1 MRKILESRKMPK
13 PIVDVAIAILIH
25 RGKILVGWRE
35 EQQHQGGKHE
45 FPGGK
50 VEQGETPEEACR
62 REIYEEVG
70 IGLKDWHQF
79 DYIHHEYDDIIVN
92 LHLFHSYVPDELLN
106 LIHQPWAWYTREQLL
121 HLNFPKANKDIIKRL
136 YWPHF
141 IKISPTLTPVEN
153 DDTLVYWRIEEADA
167 DQRYLEQLS
176 ALDENQLSKLIINTD
191 IWQQLS
197 PELKKQIK
205 TVHLKQSQLMNL
217 HKGDLTVGLRF
228 IAACH
233 DAVSVQ
239 HAQQIG
245 CDAVFV
251 SPVKVTETHPDASAL
266 GWNRL
271 NDLIEKCQIPVF
283 ALGGMSPDDLATA
296 QKHGAYGL
304 AGIRNF

>member
-1 MRKILESRKMPK
+1 MPK

-25 RGKILVGWRE
+25 RGKILVGWRG

-92 LHLFHSYVPDELLN
+92 LHLFQSYVPDELLN

-136 YWPHF
+136 SWPHL
-141 IKISPTLTPVEN
+141 IKISNTLTPVESSN
-153 DDTLVYWRIEEADA
+153 TLLYWRIEDESE
-167 DQRYLEQLS
+167 QQYIEQLS
-176 ALDENQLSKLIINTD
+176 TLDENQLSNLIINTD
-191 IWQQLS
+191 IWQQLG

-217 HKGDLTVGLRF
+217 QKGDLTVGVRY

-233 DAVSVQ
+233 DAVSLKQ
-239 HAQQIG
+239 AEQIG
-245 CDAVFV
+245 CDAVFI
-251 SPVKVTETHPDASAL
+251 SPVKPTTTHPEALAL
-266 GWNRL
+266 GWERFA
-271 NDLIEKCQIPVF
+271 DLAQTSQIPVF
-283 ALGGMSPDDLATA
+283 ALGGVHPDDLATA
-296 QKHGAYGL
+296 QQHGAYGL

>member
-1 MRKILESRKMPK
+1 MPK

-136 YWPHF
+136 YWPHL
-141 IKISPTLTPVEN
+141 IKISNTLSMVESSEA
-153 DDTLVYWRIEEADA
+153 LLYWRIENEAE
-167 DQRYLEQLS
+167 QQYIEQLT
-176 ALDENQLSKLIINTD
+176 ALDEGQRSSLIINVD
-191 IWQQLS
+191 IWWQLS
-197 PELKKQIK
+197 PELQKQIK

-217 HKGDLTVGLRF
+217 HKGDLTVGVRY

-233 DAVSVQ
+233 DAVSLKQ
-239 HAQQIG
+239 AQQIG
-245 CDAVFV
+245 CDAVFI
-251 SPVKVTETHPDASAL
+251 SPVKSTTTHPEAVAL
-266 GWNRL
+266 GWERFS
-271 NDLIEKCQIPVF
+271 DLAQNSQIPVF
-283 ALGGMSPDDLATA
+283 ALGGVHPDDLATA
-296 QKHGAYGL
+296 QQHGAYGL

>member
-1 MRKILESRKMPK
+1 MPK

-106 LIHQPWAWYTREQLL
+106 LIHQPWAWYTRDQLL

-136 YWPHF
+136 YWPHL
-141 IKISPTLTPVEN
+141 IKISNTLNPVESSEA
-153 DDTLVYWRIEEADA
+153 LLYWRIQNESE
-167 DQRYLEQLS
+167 QYIEQLT
-176 ALDENQLSKLIINTD
+176 ALNEGHRSNLIINVD
-191 IWQQLS
+191 IWHQLS
-197 PELKKQIK
+197 PELQKQIK

-217 HKGDLTVGLRF
+217 HKGDLTVGVRY

-233 DAVSVQ
+233 DAVSLKQ
-239 HAQQIG
+239 AQQIG
-245 CDAVFV
+245 CDAVFI
-251 SPVKVTETHPDASAL
+251 SPVKPTTTHPEAVAL
-266 GWNRL
+266 GWERFS
-271 NDLIEKCQIPVF
+271 DLAQNSQIPVF
-283 ALGGMSPDDLATA
+283 ALGGVHPDDLATA
-296 QKHGAYGL
+296 QQHGAYGL

>member
-1 MRKILESRKMPK
+1 MPK

-106 LIHQPWAWYTREQLL
+106 LIHQPWAWYTRDQLL

-136 YWPHF
+136 YWPHL
-141 IKISPTLTPVEN
+141 IKISNTLNPVESSEA
-153 DDTLVYWRIEEADA
+153 LLYWRIENESE
-167 DQRYLEQLS
+167 QYIEQLT
-176 ALDENQLSKLIINTD
+176 ALNEGQRSNLIINVD
-191 IWQQLS
+191 IWHQLS
-197 PELKKQIK
+197 PELQKQIK

-217 HKGDLTVGLRF
+217 HKGDLTVGVRY
-228 IAACH
+228 ITACH
-233 DAVSVQ
+233 DAVSLKQ
-239 HAQQIG
+239 AQQIG
-245 CDAVFV
+245 CDAVFI
-251 SPVKVTETHPDASAL
+251 SPVKPTTTHPEAVAL
-266 GWNRL
+266 GWERFS
-271 NDLIEKCQIPVF
+271 DLAQNSQIPVF
-283 ALGGMSPDDLATA
+283 ALGGVHPDDLATA
-296 QKHGAYGL
+296 QQHGAYGL

>member
-1 MRKILESRKMPK
+1 MPK

-92 LHLFHSYVPDELLN
+92 LHLFHTYVPDELLN
-106 LIHQPWAWYTREQLL
+106 LIHQPWAWYTRDQLL

-136 YWPHF
+136 YWPHL
-141 IKISPTLTPVEN
+141 IKISNTLSTVESS
-153 DDTLVYWRIEEADA
+153 DALLYWRIENESE
-167 DQRYLEQLS
+167 QYIEQLT
-176 ALDENQLSKLIINTD
+176 ALDEGQRSSLIINID
-191 IWQQLS
+191 MWQQLS
-197 PELKKQIK
+197 PELQKQIK

-217 HKGDLTVGLRF
+217 HKGDLTVGVRY

-233 DAVSVQ
+233 DAVSLKQ
-239 HAQQIG
+239 AQQIG
-245 CDAVFV
+245 CDAVFI
-251 SPVKVTETHPDASAL
+251 SPVKSTTTHPEAVAL
-266 GWNRL
+266 GWERFS
-271 NDLIEKCQIPVF
+271 DLAQNSQIPVF
-283 ALGGMSPDDLATA
+283 ALGGVHPDDLATA
-296 QKHGAYGL
+296 QQHGAYGL

>member
-1 MRKILESRKMPK
+1 MPK

-25 RGKILVGWRE
+25 RGRILVGWRQE
-35 EQQHQGGKHE
+35 EQHQGGKHE

-106 LIHQPWAWYTREQLL
+106 LIHQPWAWYTRDQLL
-121 HLNFPKANKDIIKRL
+121 HLNFPKANKNIIKRL
-136 YWPHF
+136 YWPHL
-141 IKISPTLTPVEN
+141 IKISNTLSTVEN
-153 DDTLVYWRIEEADA
+153 SDALLYWRIEEFEP
-167 DQRYLEQLS
+167 QYIEQLT
-176 ALDENQLSKLIINTD
+176 ALDEGQRSNLIINIA

-197 PELKKQIK
+197 PELQKQIK

-217 HKGDLTVGLRF
+217 HKGDLTVGVRY

-233 DAVSVQ
+233 DAVSLKQ
-239 HAQQIG
+239 AQQIG
-245 CDAVFV
+245 CDAVFI
-251 SPVKVTETHPDASAL
+251 SPVKTTATHPEAVAL
-266 GWNRL
+266 GWERFSEFAQNS
-271 NDLIEKCQIPVF
+271 QIPVF
-283 ALGGMSPDDLATA
+283 ALGGVHPDDLATA

>member
-1 MRKILESRKMPK
+1 MPK

-136 YWPHF
+136 YWPHL
-141 IKISPTLTPVEN
+141 IKISNTLSTVESS
-153 DDTLVYWRIEEADA
+153 DALLYWRIEEFEP
-167 DQRYLEQLS
+167 QYIEQLT
-176 ALDENQLSKLIINTD
+176 ALDEGQRSSLIINVD
-191 IWQQLS
+191 IWRQLS
-197 PELKKQIK
+197 PELQKQIK

-217 HKGDLTVGLRF
+217 HKGDLRVGVRY

-233 DAVSVQ
+233 DAVSLKQ
-239 HAQQIG
+239 AQQIG
-245 CDAVFV
+245 CDAIFI
-251 SPVKVTETHPDASAL
+251 SPVKPTMTHPEAVAL
-266 GWNRL
+266 GWERFS
-271 NDLIEKCQIPVF
+271 DLAQNSQIPVF
-283 ALGGMSPDDLATA
+283 ALGGVHPDDLATA
-296 QKHGAYGL
+296 QQHGAYGL

>member
-1 MRKILESRKMPK
+1 MPK

-25 RGKILVGWRE
+25 RGKILVGWRQE
-35 EQQHQGGKHE
+35 EQHQGGKHE

-106 LIHQPWAWYTREQLL
+106 LIHQPWAWYTRDQLL
-121 HLNFPKANKDIIKRL
+121 HLNFPKANKNIIKRL
-136 YWPHF
+136 YWPHL
-141 IKISPTLTPVEN
+141 IKISNTLKPVEN
-153 DDTLVYWRIEEADA
+153 SDALLYWRIEEFEP
-167 DQRYLEQLS
+167 QYIEQLT
-176 ALDENQLSKLIINTD
+176 ALDEGQRSNLIINIA

-197 PELKKQIK
+197 PELQKQIK

-217 HKGDLTVGLRF
+217 HKGDLTVGVRY

-233 DAVSVQ
+233 DAVSLKQ
-239 HAQQIG
+239 AQQIG
-245 CDAVFV
+245 CDAVFI
-251 SPVKVTETHPDASAL
+251 SPVKTTATHPEAVAL
-266 GWNRL
+266 GWERFSELAQNS
-271 NDLIEKCQIPVF
+271 QIPVF
-283 ALGGMSPDDLATA
+283 ALGGVHPDDLATA

>member
-1 MRKILESRKMPK
+1 MPK

-106 LIHQPWAWYTREQLL
+106 LIHQPWAWYTREQLP
-121 HLNFPKANKDIIKRL
+121 HLNFPKANKNIIKRL
-136 YWPHF
+136 YWPHL
-141 IKISPTLTPVEN
+141 IKISNTLSMVKSS
-153 DDTLVYWRIEEADA
+153 DALLYWRIEEDPSE
-167 DQRYLEQLS
+167 QYIEQLT
-176 ALDENQLSKLIINTD
+176 ALDEGQRSNLIVNVD

-197 PELKKQIK
+197 PELQKQIK

-217 HKGDLTVGLRF
+217 HKCDLTVGVRY

-233 DAVSVQ
+233 DAVSLKQ
-239 HAQQIG
+239 AQQIG
-245 CDAVFV
+245 CDAVFI
-251 SPVKVTETHPDASAL
+251 SPVKSTTTHPEAVAL
-266 GWNRL
+266 GWERFS
-271 NDLIEKCQIPVF
+271 DLAQNSQIPVF
-283 ALGGMSPDDLATA
+283 ALGGVHPDDLATA
-296 QKHGAYGL
+296 QQHGAYGL

>member
-1 MRKILESRKMPK
+1 MPK

-25 RGKILVGWRE
+25 RGKILVGWRQE
-35 EQQHQGGKHE
+35 EQHQGGKHE

-50 VEQGETPEEACR
+50 VEQGETPEDACR

-106 LIHQPWAWYTREQLL
+106 LIHQPWAWYTRDQLL

-136 YWPHF
+136 YWPHL
-141 IKISPTLTPVEN
+141 IKISNMLSMVESS
-153 DDTLVYWRIEEADA
+153 DALLYWRIEEFE
-167 DQRYLEQLS
+167 QQYIEQLT
-176 ALDENQLSKLIINTD
+176 ALDEEQRSNLIINVD
-191 IWQQLS
+191 MWQQLS
-197 PELKKQIK
+197 SELQKQIK

-217 HKGDLTVGLRF
+217 HKGDLTVGVRY

-233 DAVSVQ
+233 DAVSLKQ
-239 HAQQIG
+239 AQQIG
-245 CDAVFV
+245 CDAVFI
-251 SPVKVTETHPDASAL
+251 SPVKPTTTHPEAVAL
-266 GWNRL
+266 GWERFS
-271 NDLIEKCQIPVF
+271 DLAQNSQIPVF
-283 ALGGMSPDDLATA
+283 ALGGVHPDDLTIA
-296 QKHGAYGL
+296 QQHGAHGL

>member
-1 MRKILESRKMPK
+1 LRKILESRKMPK

>member
-1 MRKILESRKMPK
+1 MPK

-106 LIHQPWAWYTREQLL
+106 LIHQPWAWYTRDQLL
-121 HLNFPKANKDIIKRL
+121 HLNFPKANKNIIKRL
-136 YWPHF
+136 YWPHL
-141 IKISPTLTPVEN
+141 IKISNTLSTVESS
-153 DDTLVYWRIEEADA
+153 DTLLYWRIEEFEP
-167 DQRYLEQLS
+167 QYIEQLT
-176 ALDENQLSKLIINTD
+176 ALDEGQRSNLIINVD
-191 IWQQLS
+191 IWRQLS
-197 PELKKQIK
+197 PELQKQIK

-217 HKGDLTVGLRF
+217 HKGDLKVGVRY

-233 DAVSVQ
+233 DAVSLKQ
-239 HAQQIG
+239 AQQIG
-245 CDAVFV
+245 CDAVFI
-251 SPVKVTETHPDASAL
+251 SPVKPTTTHPEAVAL
-266 GWNRL
+266 GWERFS
-271 NDLIEKCQIPVF
+271 DLAQNSQIPVF
-283 ALGGMSPDDLATA
+283 ALGGVHPDDLATA
-296 QKHGAYGL
+296 QQHGAYGL

>member
-1 MRKILESRKMPK
+1 LRKVLESKKMPK

-106 LIHQPWAWYTREQLL
+106 LIHQPWAWYTRDQLL
-121 HLNFPKANKDIIKRL
+121 HLNFPKANKNIIKRL
-136 YWPHF
+136 YWPHL
-141 IKISPTLTPVEN
+141 IKISNTLKPVEN
-153 DDTLVYWRIEEADA
+153 SDVLLYWRIEEFEP
-167 DQRYLEQLS
+167 QYIEQLTG
-176 ALDENQLSKLIINTD
+176 LDEGQRSNLIIN
-191 IWQQLS
+191 IAMWQQLS
-197 PELKKQIK
+197 PELQKQIK
-205 TVHLKQSQLMNL
+205 TVHLKQSQLMSL
-217 HKGDLTVGLRF
+217 HKGDLEVGVRF

-233 DAVSVQ
+233 DAVSLQ
-239 HAQQIG
+239 HAQQLG
-245 CDAVFV
+245 CDGVFV

-266 GWNRL
+266 GWERFA
-271 NDLIEKCQIPVF
+271 DLAQDSQIPVF
-283 ALGGMSPDDLATA
+283 ALGGVHPDDLATA
-296 QKHGAYGL
+296 QQHGAYGL

>member
-1 MRKILESRKMPK
+1 MPK

-50 VEQGETPEEACR
+50 VEPGETPEEACR

-106 LIHQPWAWYTREQLL
+106 LIHQPWAWYTRDQLL
-121 HLNFPKANKDIIKRL
+121 HLNFPKANKNIIKRL
-136 YWPHF
+136 YWPHL
-141 IKISPTLTPVEN
+141 IKISNTLSTVESS
-153 DDTLVYWRIEEADA
+153 DALLYWRIEEFEP
-167 DQRYLEQLS
+167 QYIEQLT
-176 ALDENQLSKLIINTD
+176 ALDEGQRSSLIINVD
-191 IWQQLS
+191 IWRQLS
-197 PELKKQIK
+197 PELQKQIK

-217 HKGDLTVGLRF
+217 HKGDLRVGVRY

-233 DAVSVQ
+233 DAVSLKQ
-239 HAQQIG
+239 AQQIG
-245 CDAVFV
+245 CDAIFI
-251 SPVKVTETHPDASAL
+251 SPVKPTMTHPEAVAL
-266 GWNRL
+266 GWERFS
-271 NDLIEKCQIPVF
+271 DLAQNSQIPVF
-283 ALGGMSPDDLATA
+283 ALGGVHPDDLATA
-296 QKHGAYGL
+296 QQHGAYGL

>member
-1 MRKILESRKMPK
+1 MPK

-106 LIHQPWAWYTREQLL
+106 LIHQPWAWYTRDQLL

-136 YWPHF
+136 YWPHL
-141 IKISPTLTPVEN
+141 IKISNTLSMVKSS
-153 DDTLVYWRIEEADA
+153 DALLYWRIENESE
-167 DQRYLEQLS
+167 QYIEQLT
-176 ALDENQLSKLIINTD
+176 ALDEGQRSSLIINVD
-191 IWQQLS
+191 IWWQLS
-197 PELKKQIK
+197 PELQKQIK

-217 HKGDLTVGLRF
+217 HKGDLTVGVCY

-233 DAVSVQ
+233 DAVSLKQ
-239 HAQQIG
+239 AQQIG
-245 CDAVFV
+245 CDAVFI
-251 SPVKVTETHPDASAL
+251 SPVKPTTTHPEAVAL
-266 GWNRL
+266 GWERFS
-271 NDLIEKCQIPVF
+271 DLAQNSQIPVF
-283 ALGGMSPDDLATA
+283 ALGGVHPNDLATA
-296 QKHGAYGL
+296 QHHGAYGL

>member
-1 MRKILESRKMPK
+1 MPK

-121 HLNFPKANKDIIKRL
+121 HLNFPKANKDNIKRL
-136 YWPHF
+136 YWPHL
-141 IKISPTLTPVEN
+141 IKISNTLSMVESSEA
-153 DDTLVYWRIEEADA
+153 LLYWRIENEAE
-167 DQRYLEQLS
+167 QQYIEQLT
-176 ALDENQLSKLIINTD
+176 ALDEGQRSNLIINVD
-191 IWQQLS
+191 IWRQLS
-197 PELKKQIK
+197 PELQKQIK

-217 HKGDLTVGLRF
+217 HKGDLTVGVRY

-233 DAVSVQ
+233 DAVSLKQ
-239 HAQQIG
+239 AQQIG
-245 CDAVFV
+245 CDAVFI
-251 SPVKVTETHPDASAL
+251 SPVKPTTTHPEAVPL
-266 GWNRL
+266 GWERFSELAQNS
-271 NDLIEKCQIPVF
+271 QIPVF
-283 ALGGMSPDDLATA
+283 ALGGVHPEDLATA
-296 QKHGAYGL
+296 QQHGAYGL

>member
-1 MRKILESRKMPK
+1 MPK
-13 PIVDVAIAILIH
+13 LIVDVAIAILIH

-106 LIHQPWAWYTREQLL
+106 LIHQPWAWYTRDQLL

-136 YWPHF
+136 YWPHL
-141 IKISPTLTPVEN
+141 IKISNTLSTVESS
-153 DDTLVYWRIEEADA
+153 DALLYWRIEEFEP
-167 DQRYLEQLS
+167 QYIEQLT
-176 ALDENQLSKLIINTD
+176 ALDEGQRSSLIINVD
-191 IWQQLS
+191 IWRQLS
-197 PELKKQIK
+197 PELQKQIK

-217 HKGDLTVGLRF
+217 HKGDLRVGVRY

-233 DAVSVQ
+233 DAVSLKQ
-239 HAQQIG
+239 AQQIG
-245 CDAVFV
+245 CDAIFI
-251 SPVKVTETHPDASAL
+251 SPVKPTMTHPEAVAL
-266 GWNRL
+266 GWERFS
-271 NDLIEKCQIPVF
+271 DLAQNSQIPVF
-283 ALGGMSPDDLATA
+283 ALGGVHPDDLATA
-296 QKHGAYGL
+296 QQHGAYGL

>member
-1 MRKILESRKMPK
+1 MRKVLESRKMPK

-25 RGKILVGWRE
+25 RGKILVGWRQE
-35 EQQHQGGKHE
+35 EQHQGGKHE

-106 LIHQPWAWYTREQLL
+106 LIHQPWAWYTRDQLL
-121 HLNFPKANKDIIKRL
+121 HLNFPKANKNIIKRL
-136 YWPHF
+136 YWPHL
-141 IKISPTLTPVEN
+141 IKISNTLSTVEN
-153 DDTLVYWRIEEADA
+153 SDALLYWRIEDPSE
-167 DQRYLEQLS
+167 QYIEQLT
-176 ALDENQLSKLIINTD
+176 ALDEGQRSNLIINIA

-197 PELKKQIK
+197 PELQKQIK

-217 HKGDLTVGLRF
+217 HKGDLTVGVRY

-233 DAVSVQ
+233 DAVSLKQ
-239 HAQQIG
+239 AQQIG
-245 CDAVFV
+245 CDAVFI
-251 SPVKVTETHPDASAL
+251 SPVKTTATHPEAVAL
-266 GWNRL
+266 GWERFSEFAQNS
-271 NDLIEKCQIPVF
+271 QIPVF
-283 ALGGMSPDDLATA
+283 ALGGVHPDDLATA
-296 QKHGAYGL
+296 QQHGAYGL

>member
-1 MRKILESRKMPK
+1 MPK

-25 RGKILVGWRE
+25 RGKILVGWRQE
-35 EQQHQGGKHE
+35 EQHQGGKHE
-45 FPGGK
+45 FAGGK

-106 LIHQPWAWYTREQLL
+106 LIHQPWAWYTRDQLL
-121 HLNFPKANKDIIKRL
+121 HLNFPKANKNIIKRL
-136 YWPHF
+136 YWPHL
-141 IKISPTLTPVEN
+141 IKISNTLKPVEN
-153 DDTLVYWRIEEADA
+153 SDVLLYWRIEDPSE
-167 DQRYLEQLS
+167 QYIEQLT
-176 ALDENQLSKLIINTD
+176 ALDEGQRSNLIIN
-191 IWQQLS
+191 IAMWQQLS
-197 PELKKQIK
+197 PELQKQIK

-217 HKGDLTVGLRF
+217 HKGDLTVGVRY

-233 DAVSVQ
+233 DAVSLKQ
-239 HAQQIG
+239 AQQIG
-245 CDAVFV
+245 CDAVFI
-251 SPVKVTETHPDASAL
+251 SPVKTTATHPEAVAL
-266 GWNRL
+266 GWERFS
-271 NDLIEKCQIPVF
+271 DLAQNSQIPVF
-283 ALGGMSPDDLATA
+283 ALGGVHPDDLATS

>member
-1 MRKILESRKMPK
+1 LRKVLESKKMPK

-106 LIHQPWAWYTREQLL
+106 LIHQPWAWYTRDQLL
-121 HLNFPKANKDIIKRL
+121 HLNFPKANKNIIKRL
-136 YWPHF
+136 YWPHL
-141 IKISPTLTPVEN
+141 IKISNTLSTVESS
-153 DDTLVYWRIEEADA
+153 DALLYWRIEEFEP
-167 DQRYLEQLS
+167 QYIEQLT
-176 ALDENQLSKLIINTD
+176 ALDEGQRSSLIINVD
-191 IWQQLS
+191 IWRQLS
-197 PELKKQIK
+197 PELQKQIK

-217 HKGDLTVGLRF
+217 HKGDLRVGVRY

-233 DAVSVQ
+233 DAVSLKQ
-239 HAQQIG
+239 AQQIG
-245 CDAVFV
+245 CDAIFI
-251 SPVKVTETHPDASAL
+251 SPVKPTMTHPEAVAL
-266 GWNRL
+266 GWERFS
-271 NDLIEKCQIPVF
+271 DLAQNSQIPVF
-283 ALGGMSPDDLATA
+283 ALGGVHPDDLATA
-296 QKHGAYGL
+296 QQHGAYGL

>member
-1 MRKILESRKMPK
+1 MRKVLESKKMPK

-92 LHLFHSYVPDELLN
+92 LHFFHSYVPDELLN
-106 LIHQPWAWYTREQLL
+106 LIHQPWAWYTRDQLL
-121 HLNFPKANKDIIKRL
+121 HLNFPKANKNIIKRL
-136 YWPHF
+136 YWPHL
-141 IKISPTLTPVEN
+141 IKISNTLSTVESS
-153 DDTLVYWRIEEADA
+153 DTLLYWRIEEFEP
-167 DQRYLEQLS
+167 QYIEQLT
-176 ALDENQLSKLIINTD
+176 ALDEGQRSSLIINID
-191 IWQQLS
+191 MWQQLR
-197 PELKKQIK
+197 PELQKQIK

-217 HKGDLTVGLRF
+217 HKGDLTVGVRY

-233 DAVSVQ
+233 DAVSLKQ
-239 HAQQIG
+239 AQQIG
-245 CDAVFV
+245 CDAVFI
-251 SPVKVTETHPDASAL
+251 SPVKPTTTHPEAVAL
-266 GWNRL
+266 GWERFS
-271 NDLIEKCQIPVF
+271 DLAQNSQIPVF
-283 ALGGMSPDDLATA
+283 ALGGVHPDDLATA
-296 QKHGAYGL
+296 QQHGAYGL

>member
-1 MRKILESRKMPK
+1 MPK

-106 LIHQPWAWYTREQLL
+106 LIHQPWAWYTRDQLL

-136 YWPHF
+136 YWPHL
-141 IKISPTLTPVEN
+141 IKISNTLNPVESSEA
-153 DDTLVYWRIEEADA
+153 LLYWRIENESE
-167 DQRYLEQLS
+167 QYIEQLT
-176 ALDENQLSKLIINTD
+176 ALNEGQRSNLIINVD
-191 IWQQLS
+191 IWHQLS
-197 PELKKQIK
+197 PELQKQIK

-217 HKGDLTVGLRF
+217 HKGDLTVGVRY

-233 DAVSVQ
+233 DAVSLKQ
-239 HAQQIG
+239 AQQIG
-245 CDAVFV
+245 CDAVFI
-251 SPVKVTETHPDASAL
+251 SPVKPTTTHPEAVVL
-266 GWNRL
+266 GWERFS
-271 NDLIEKCQIPVF
+271 DLAQNSQIPVF
-283 ALGGMSPDDLATA
+283 ALGGVHPEDLATA
-296 QKHGAYGL
+296 QQHGAYGL

>member
-1 MRKILESRKMPK
+1 MPK

-25 RGKILVGWRE
+25 RGKILVGWRQE
-35 EQQHQGGKHE
+35 EQHQGGKHE

-106 LIHQPWAWYTREQLL
+106 LIHQPWAWYTRDQLL
-121 HLNFPKANKDIIKRL
+121 HLNFPKANKNIIKRL
-136 YWPHF
+136 YWPHL
-141 IKISPTLTPVEN
+141 IKISNTLSTVEN
-153 DDTLVYWRIEEADA
+153 SDALLYWRIEDPSE
-167 DQRYLEQLS
+167 QYIEQLT
-176 ALDENQLSKLIINTD
+176 ALDEGQRSNLIINIA

-197 PELKKQIK
+197 PELQKQIK

-217 HKGDLTVGLRF
+217 HKGDLTVGVRY

-233 DAVSVQ
+233 DAVSLKQ
-239 HAQQIG
+239 AQQIG
-245 CDAVFV
+245 CDAVFI
-251 SPVKVTETHPDASAL
+251 SPVKTTATHPEAVAL
-266 GWNRL
+266 GWERFSEFAQNS
-271 NDLIEKCQIPVF
+271 QIPVF
-283 ALGGMSPDDLATA
+283 ALGGVHPDDLATA
-296 QKHGAYGL
+296 QQHGAYGL

>member
-1 MRKILESRKMPK
+1 MPK

-25 RGKILVGWRE
+25 RGKILVGWRQE
-35 EQQHQGGKHE
+35 EQHQGGKHE

-106 LIHQPWAWYTREQLL
+106 LIHQPWAWYTRDQLL
-121 HLNFPKANKDIIKRL
+121 HLNFPKANKNIIKRL
-136 YWPHF
+136 YWPHL
-141 IKISPTLTPVEN
+141 IKISNTLSTVESS
-153 DDTLVYWRIEEADA
+153 DALLYWRIEEFEP
-167 DQRYLEQLS
+167 QYIEQLT
-176 ALDENQLSKLIINTD
+176 ALDEGQQSNLIIN
-191 IWQQLS
+191 IAMWQQLS
-197 PELKKQIK
+197 PELQKQIK

-217 HKGDLTVGLRF
+217 HKGDLTVGVRY

-233 DAVSVQ
+233 DAVSLKQ
-239 HAQQIG
+239 AQQIG
-245 CDAVFV
+245 CDAVFI
-251 SPVKVTETHPDASAL
+251 SPVKTTATHPEAVAL
-266 GWNRL
+266 GWERFS
-271 NDLIEKCQIPVF
+271 DLAQNSQIPVF
-283 ALGGMSPDDLATA
+283 ALGGVHPDDLATA

>member
-1 MRKILESRKMPK
+1 MRKVLESKKMPK

-106 LIHQPWAWYTREQLL
+106 LIHQPWVWYTRDQLL
-121 HLNFPKANKDIIKRL
+121 HLNFPKANKNIIKRL
-136 YWPHF
+136 YWPHL
-141 IKISPTLTPVEN
+141 IKISNTLSTVESS
-153 DDTLVYWRIEEADA
+153 DTLLYWRIEEFEP
-167 DQRYLEQLS
+167 QYIEQLT
-176 ALDENQLSKLIINTD
+176 ALDEGQRSSLIINID
-191 IWQQLS
+191 MWQQLR
-197 PELKKQIK
+197 PELQKQIK

-217 HKGDLTVGLRF
+217 HKGDLTVGVRY

-233 DAVSVQ
+233 DAVSLKQ
-239 HAQQIG
+239 AQQIG
-245 CDAVFV
+245 CDAVFI
-251 SPVKVTETHPDASAL
+251 SPVKPTTTHPEAVAL
-266 GWNRL
+266 GWERFS
-271 NDLIEKCQIPVF
+271 DLAQNSQIPVF
-283 ALGGMSPDDLATA
+283 ALGGVHPDDLATA
-296 QKHGAYGL
+296 QQHGAYGL

>member
-1 MRKILESRKMPK
+1 MPK
-13 PIVDVAIAILIH
+13 LIVDVAIAILIH

-106 LIHQPWAWYTREQLL
+106 LIHQPWAWYTRDQLL

-136 YWPHF
+136 YWPHL
-141 IKISPTLTPVEN
+141 IKISNTLSTVESSHA
-153 DDTLVYWRIEEADA
+153 LLYWRIEEFEP
-167 DQRYLEQLS
+167 QYIEQLT
-176 ALDENQLSKLIINTD
+176 ALDEGQRSSLIINVD
-191 IWQQLS
+191 IWRQLS
-197 PELKKQIK
+197 PELQKQIK

-217 HKGDLTVGLRF
+217 HKGDLTVGVRY

-233 DAVSVQ
+233 DAVSLKQ
-239 HAQQIG
+239 AQQIG
-245 CDAVFV
+245 CDAIFI
-251 SPVKVTETHPDASAL
+251 SPVKPTITHPEAVAL
-266 GWNRL
+266 GWERFS
-271 NDLIEKCQIPVF
+271 DLAQNSQIPVF
-283 ALGGMSPDDLATA
+283 ALGGVHPDDLATA
-296 QKHGAYGL
+296 QQHGAYGL